1 MLDPATEA
9 VVSDDT
15 EGPAMSTI
23 DATHSQFSEVREAAR
38 GRLLAAVATS
48 LGIVAVT
55 VATAAVTVVT
65 LGA

>member
-1 MLDPATEA
+1 
-9 VVSDDT
+9 
-15 EGPAMSTI
+15 MSTI

-38 GRLLAAVATS
+38 GRLLATLATS

>member
-1 MLDPATEA
+1 
-9 VVSDDT
+9 
-15 EGPAMSTI
+15 MSTI

-38 GRLLAAVATS
+38 GRLLATVATS

-55 VATAAVTVVT
+55 VAAVTVVT